1 MSLKLFGSFLLTN
14 SYQNVRYCTCNLS
27 FNFNRCNCLKSRSV
41 WALHYPIII
50 RRARFCNFDMWFPSN
65 PQFVI
70 PNLGCKRINESF
82 INFMAESIVLT
93 YSLCPVCMKCYCC
106 LCEFQFTTGPFPS
119 GATRELEPCVKG
131 QARSSGLQVVA
142 TQAGTEVYGSKFQS
156 SGLESRGC
164 SAPDQLLSTP
174 L

>member
-27 FNFNRCNCLKSRSV
+27 FNFNRCNCLKSSSV

-82 INFMAESIVLT
+82 INFMAEMGKYRFNLFI
-93 YSLCPVCMKCYCC
+93 M
-106 LCEFQFTTGPFPS
+106 PS
-119 GATRELEPCVKG
+119 VHEILLPCVWVPIHHWPIPQWCNPWTWTMRKRSG
-131 QARSSGLQVVA
+131 QKFRSSSHCNTGRHWGLW
-142 TQAGTEVYGSKFQS
+142 K
-156 SGLESRGC
+156 
-164 SAPDQLLSTP
+164 
-174 L
+174 